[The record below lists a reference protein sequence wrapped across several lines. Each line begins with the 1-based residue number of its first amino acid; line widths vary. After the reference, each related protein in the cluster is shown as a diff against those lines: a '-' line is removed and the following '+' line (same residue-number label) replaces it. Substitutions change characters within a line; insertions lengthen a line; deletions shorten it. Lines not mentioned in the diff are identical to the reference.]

1 MKLSTAVVFLSMMV
15 LCSSQ
20 VIATENKTT
29 AAGNK
34 TGAPTDD
41 VFAGKSREVVKEFQA
56 ALAGKLQAAM
66 KEGGPVAA
74 IEVCKVEAP
83 GIARSAG
90 NEHGVKVRRV
100 SDRVRNPNNKPDAQ
114 DARVLSEFAKA
125 LQEGEDDKLE
135 KLVHLDGK
143 GRRYYKAIQVQ
154 PLCLTCHG
162 SNLTPAVTEAI
173 KQRYPKDEAI
183 GYELGDLRG
192 AFVVESGLA
201 WKPVN
206 EGSDQQ

>member
-34 TGAPTDD
+34 KGAPTDD
-41 VFAGKSREVVKEFQA
+41 EFVSKSREVVKEFQA
-56 ALAGKLQAAM
+56 ALAGKLQAAI

-83 GIARSAG
+83 DIARSAWK
-90 NEHGVKVRRV
+90 EHDVKVRRV
-100 SDRVRNPNNKPDAQ
+100 TDKARNPRNKADEQ
-114 DARVLSEFAKA
+114 DARVLSEFADA
-125 LQEGEDDKLE
+125 LDEGEDDKLE
-135 KLVHLDGK
+135 KLVRLDDK
-143 GRRYYKAIQVQ
+143 RRRYYKAIQVQ

-162 SNLTPAVTEAI
+162 SDLAPAVTEAI
-173 KQRYPKDEAI
+173 KQRYPNDEAV

-192 AFVVESGLA
+192 AFVVEF
-201 WKPVN
+201 
-206 EGSDQQ
+206 

>member
-1 MKLSTAVVFLSMMV
+1 MKLSSAVVSLSMMI

-34 TGAPTDD
+34 TRAPTDD

-56 ALAGKLQAAM
+56 ALAGKLQAAI

-74 IEVCKVEAP
+74 IEVCNVEAP
-83 GIARSAG
+83 DIARSAG
-90 NEHGVKVRRV
+90 NKHGVKVRRV

-114 DARVLSEFAKA
+114 DGRVLSEFANA
-125 LQEGEDDKLE
+125 LKEGEDDKLE
-135 KLVHLDGK
+135 KLVHLNDK
-143 GRRYYKAIQVQ
+143 DRRYYKAIQVQ

-162 SNLTPAVTEAI
+162 PDLAPAVTEVI
-173 KQRYPKDEAI
+173 KRRYPNDEAV

-192 AFVVESGLA
+192 AFVVELI
-201 WKPVN
+201 
-206 EGSDQQ
+206 Q